1 MDVCL
6 TVGLAE
12 REKRF
17 ESESAFYSI
26 TKLAT
31 VATLKFDLLETLRGK
46 FVNHHYY
53 FDASDDDVDV
63 ELPFH
68 NEIRSDQA
76 ENDSDWRETEIF
88 GQMKSNLEA
97 LRMFQK
103 QQNQYDSYQKE
114 WIRMIKIYLATDEID
129 VWRTE
134 VPSFKRKGYQFVGE
148 IEHTKT
154 AAPVQRFQIESYE
167 NFLLDVYALSRKD
180 YRVCTL
186 NSHLCRLAYELIQ
199 IDRDYD
205 MSQNVISLDD
215 VYYFGGQR
223 PHRLVATV
231 INDNKDK
238 IVPKQLASDLI
249 QDKR

>member
-1 MDVCL
+1 MAISKQLKKILLKL
-6 TVGLAE
+6 TCRPFVHFIGEILAYLMRPKRSFQKRLKSFRQAKRLNSNKFIIGLHVRRTDGLISKAKSHSLAE
-12 REKRF
+12 YIDVAEDIFQRLNSLKQLQSFKNVMVKR
-17 ESESAFYSI
+17 
-26 TKLAT
+26 
-31 VATLKFDLLETLRGK
+31 
-46 FVNHHYY
+46 
-53 FDASDDDVDV
+53 
-63 ELPFH
+63 
-68 NEIRSDQA
+68 
-76 ENDSDWRETEIF
+76 
-88 GQMKSNLEA
+88 
-97 LRMFQK
+97 
-103 QQNQYDSYQKE
+103 
-114 WIRMIKIYLATDEID
+114 KIYLATDEID

>member
-1 MDVCL
+1 
-6 TVGLAE
+6 
-12 REKRF
+12 
-17 ESESAFYSI
+17 
-26 TKLAT
+26 
-31 VATLKFDLLETLRGK
+31 
-46 FVNHHYY
+46 
-53 FDASDDDVDV
+53 
-63 ELPFH
+63 
-68 NEIRSDQA
+68 
-76 ENDSDWRETEIF
+76 
-88 GQMKSNLEA
+88 
-97 LRMFQK
+97 
-103 QQNQYDSYQKE
+103 
-114 WIRMIKIYLATDEID
+114 IYLATDEID

-223 PHRLVATV
+223 FDPGQTLGIESDSHEGYYIGDLQDSRDNIISHRKLSYPSFKTKESIVAVSFGTFSRV
-231 INDNKDK
+231 
-238 IVPKQLASDLI
+238 Q
-249 QDKR
+249 